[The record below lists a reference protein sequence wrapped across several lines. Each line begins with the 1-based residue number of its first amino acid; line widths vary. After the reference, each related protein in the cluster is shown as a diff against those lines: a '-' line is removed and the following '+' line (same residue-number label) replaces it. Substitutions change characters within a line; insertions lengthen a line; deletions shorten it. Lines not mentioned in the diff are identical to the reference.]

1 VEECGGGGTLEEL
14 EMGVGEVEEG
24 AVHS

>member
-1 VEECGGGGTLEEL
+1 VEECGGSGTLEEL

-24 AVHS
+24 TFHS